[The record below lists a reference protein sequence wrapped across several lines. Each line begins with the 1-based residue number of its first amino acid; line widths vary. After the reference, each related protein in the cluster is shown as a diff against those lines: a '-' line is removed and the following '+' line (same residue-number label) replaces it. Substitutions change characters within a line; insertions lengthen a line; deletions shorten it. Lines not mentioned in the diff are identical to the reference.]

1 MNELSEF
8 FNLLSQEKKKKKEK
22 LHSLV
27 GDIELGSSLICTSD
41 TANAN
46 VFASLDWEEISR

>member
-22 LHSLV
+22 LRSLV
-27 GDIELGSSLICTSD
+27 GDIELDS
-41 TANAN
+41 
-46 VFASLDWEEISR
+46 VFEEISNIKKEDKEKKE